1 MDKLILVLYVDVETL
16 EGREA
21 TDYVQSVAASL
32 FPKDVVDKLE
42 ATTFVIP
49 KRGGG
54 TYIDSINPKFI
65 LDTDVYRTYQVKMNE
80 LTKHVDQFIKENKNN
95 KNEQA

>member
-21 TDYVQSVAASL
+21 DEHVQHVAASL
-32 FPKDVVDKLE
+32 FPKDVVDKIE

-49 KRGGG
+49 RRGGG
-54 TYIDSINPKFI
+54 TVIESLNPKFI
-65 LDTDVYRTYQVKMNE
+65 VDAEVYREYRIKLDV
-80 LTKHVDQFIKENKNN
+80 LTEHIDHFIENK
-95 KNEQA
+95 KGE